1 MYKIV
6 AKSRYGVEIVD
17 QAGTLNKAYYLVS
30 EYQMAFGPE
39 FQILIRKNGKYI

>member
-17 QAGTLNKAYYLVS
+17 QASTLNKAYYLAS
-30 EYQMAFGPE
+30 EYQMAYGSE
-39 FQILIRKNGKYI
+39 FTILIRKNGKYI

>member
-17 QAGTLNKAYYLVS
+17 QASTLNKAYYLASQYHIAYGS
-30 EYQMAFGPE
+30 EFT
-39 FQILIRKNGKYI
+39 ILIRKNGKYI

>member
-17 QAGTLNKAYYLVS
+17 ETTTLNKAINLAS
-30 EYQMAFGPE
+30 EYQLAYGSE
-39 FQILIRKNGKYI
+39 FTILIIKNGKYI